1 MTRKIKRVAAVV
13 LISSILF
20 SGISASASGLEPQI
34 SRSSS
39 PEMLLA
45 NEGISRVLADGDDN
59 STPEKKDGKVVDA
72 SMAGLSQALDEYFAA
87 VSKRTVSVSYEMK
100 VARIASEEVAAR
112 SAALEPYEH
121 LGIVVVDNYLNV
133 REKPSLDGRIIGKM
147 LNYSAC
153 NILETL
159 NGWYYIESGEVTGYI
174 SAEYVV
180 TGDEA
185 VKLAMEDAKLRAAV
199 NTEALNVRKGPSVES
214 EILTQITTNE
224 RYEVLEVLDGWVK
237 ISLSSYEVAYVAAEY
252 VEVGYSLVEAI
263 KFEPVSEATLFRQNV
278 VNYALQFLGNPY
290 VWGGTSLTRGAD
302 CSGFVQSVLAN
313 YGIWVPRVSRQ
324 QAGAGVAVNSQ
335 TLKPGDLVFY
345 GTGGVVNHVAMYIGN
360 GQIVHAISESRGIG
374 ITSMWF
380 STPMGYRNVIGE

>member
-45 NEGISRVLADGDDN
+45 NEGISRVLADGDD
-59 STPEKKDGKVVDA
+59 SSAPEKKDGKVVDA

-237 ISLSSYEVAYVAAEY
+237 ISLGSYEVAYVAAEY

-263 KFEPVSEATLFRQNV
+263 KFEPVSEATLFRQYV

>member
-13 LISSILF
+13 LISSMLF
-20 SGISASASGLEPQI
+20 SGIGASASGLEPQI

-39 PEMLLA
+39 PELLLTE
-45 NEGISRVLADGDDN
+45 EGLNRVLLKEDEQR
-59 STPEKKDGKVVDA
+59 PEKKDGKVVGA
-72 SMAGLSQALDEYFAA
+72 SMAVLSQALDEYFAA

-100 VARIASEEVAAR
+100 VARIASEEIAAK
-112 SAALEPYEH
+112 AVVLDQYEH

-133 REKPSLDGRIIGKM
+133 REKPSLEGRIIGKM

-153 NILETL
+153 NILDTL

-174 SAEYVV
+174 SADYVV

-199 NTEALNVRKGPSVES
+199 NTEALNVRKGPSIDS
-214 EILTQITTNE
+214 EVLTQITTNE

-237 ISLSSYEVAYVAAEY
+237 IALGSYEVAYVAAEY

-313 YGIWVPRVSRQ
+313 FGVWVPRVSRQ

>member
-45 NEGISRVLADGDDN
+45 NEGISRVLADGDD
-59 STPEKKDGKVVDA
+59 SSAPEKKDGKVVDA

-237 ISLSSYEVAYVAAEY
+237 ISLGSYEVAYVAAEY

>member
-20 SGISASASGLEPQI
+20 SGISASASGLEPQF

-45 NEGISRVLADGDDN
+45 NEGISRVLADGDD
-59 STPEKKDGKVVDA
+59 SSSPEKKDGKVVDA

-214 EILTQITTNE
+214 EVLTQITTNE

>member
-45 NEGISRVLADGDDN
+45 NEGISRVLADGDD
-59 STPEKKDGKVVDA
+59 SSAPEKKDGKVVDA

>member
-1 MTRKIKRVAAVV
+1 
-13 LISSILF
+13 
-20 SGISASASGLEPQI
+20 
-34 SRSSS
+34 
-39 PEMLLA
+39 
-45 NEGISRVLADGDDN
+45 
-59 STPEKKDGKVVDA
+59 
-72 SMAGLSQALDEYFAA
+72 
-87 VSKRTVSVSYEMK
+87 MK
-100 VARIASEEVAAR
+100 VARIASEEIAAK
-112 SAALEPYEH
+112 AVVLDQYEH

-133 REKPSLDGRIIGKM
+133 REKPSLEGRIIGKM

-153 NILETL
+153 NILDTL

-174 SAEYVV
+174 SADYVV

-199 NTEALNVRKGPSVES
+199 NTEALNVRKGPSIDS
-214 EILTQITTNE
+214 EVLTQITTNE

-237 ISLSSYEVAYVAAEY
+237 IALGSYEVAYVAAEY

-313 YGIWVPRVSRQ
+313 FGVWVPRVSRQ

>member
-13 LISSILF
+13 LISSMLF
-20 SGISASASGLEPQI
+20 SGIGASASGLEPQI

-39 PEMLLA
+39 PELLLTE
-45 NEGISRVLADGDDN
+45 EGLNRVLLKEDEQR
-59 STPEKKDGKVVDA
+59 PEKEDGKVVGA

-100 VARIASEEVAAR
+100 VARIASEEIAAK
-112 SAALEPYEH
+112 AVVLDQYEH

-133 REKPSLDGRIIGKM
+133 REKPSLEGRIIGKM

-153 NILETL
+153 NILDTL

-174 SAEYVV
+174 SADYVV

-199 NTEALNVRKGPSVES
+199 NTEALNVRKGPSIDS
-214 EILTQITTNE
+214 EVLTQITTNE

-237 ISLSSYEVAYVAAEY
+237 IALGSYEVAYVAAEY

-313 YGIWVPRVSRQ
+313 FGVWVPRVSRQ

>member
-13 LISSILF
+13 LISSMLF
-20 SGISASASGLEPQI
+20 SGIGASASGLEPQI

-39 PEMLLA
+39 PELLLTE
-45 NEGISRVLADGDDN
+45 EGLNRVLLKEDEQR
-59 STPEKKDGKVVDA
+59 PEKKDGKVVGA

-100 VARIASEEVAAR
+100 VARIASEEIAAK
-112 SAALEPYEH
+112 AVVLDQYEH

-133 REKPSLDGRIIGKM
+133 REKPSLEGRIIGKM

-153 NILETL
+153 NILDTL

-174 SAEYVV
+174 SADYVV

-199 NTEALNVRKGPSVES
+199 NTEALNVRKGPSIDS
-214 EILTQITTNE
+214 EVLTQITTNE

-237 ISLSSYEVAYVAAEY
+237 IALGSYEVAYVAAEY

-313 YGIWVPRVSRQ
+313 FGVWVPRVSRQ

>member
-20 SGISASASGLEPQI
+20 SGISASASGLEPQF

-45 NEGISRVLADGDDN
+45 NEGISRVLADGDD
-59 STPEKKDGKVVDA
+59 SSSPEKKDGKVVDA

-214 EILTQITTNE
+214 EVLTQITTNE

-252 VEVGYSLVEAI
+252 VEVGYSFVEAI
-263 KFEPVSEATLFRQNV
+263 K
-278 VNYALQFLGNPY
+278 
-290 VWGGTSLTRGAD
+290 
-302 CSGFVQSVLAN
+302 
-313 YGIWVPRVSRQ
+313 
-324 QAGAGVAVNSQ
+324 
-335 TLKPGDLVFY
+335 
-345 GTGGVVNHVAMYIGN
+345 
-360 GQIVHAISESRGIG
+360 
-374 ITSMWF
+374 
-380 STPMGYRNVIGE
+380 

>member
-13 LISSILF
+13 LISSMLF
-20 SGISASASGLEPQI
+20 SGIGASASGLEPQI

-39 PEMLLA
+39 PELLLTE
-45 NEGISRVLADGDDN
+45 EGLNRVLLKEDEQR
-59 STPEKKDGKVVDA
+59 PEKKDGKVVGA

-100 VARIASEEVAAR
+100 VARIAAEEIAAK
-112 SAALEPYEH
+112 AVVLDQYEH

-133 REKPSLDGRIIGKM
+133 REKPSLEGRIIGKM

-153 NILETL
+153 NILDTL

-174 SAEYVV
+174 SADYVV

-199 NTEALNVRKGPSVES
+199 NTEALNVRKGPSIDS
-214 EILTQITTNE
+214 EVLTQITTNE

-237 ISLSSYEVAYVAAEY
+237 IALGSYEVAYVAAEY

-313 YGIWVPRVSRQ
+313 FGVWVPRVSRQ